1 MEVGG
6 ENHVGKLHTELSSL
20 KRSVNRSHCVV
31 AALLIAIVV
40 LFVSFVAIAVSQG
53 KAIESLKAREGLLP
67 NPNVTFATRAGDRN
81 VDDLTYGGSLFRGS
95 GFWAPKKS
103 LPGIYIYI
111 YIYIYAI
118 CIYTHTHIL

>member
-1 MEVGG
+1 MDLGG
-6 ENHVGKLHTELSSL
+6 DNRVAHLHTDLARL
-20 KRSVNRSHCVV
+20 KRRVNRSHCVV
-31 AALLIAIVV
+31 AALLVAIVV

-53 KAIESLKAREGLLP
+53 KAIESLKARQGLLP

-103 LPGIYIYI
+103 LPGIF
-111 YIYIYAI
+111 AI
-118 CIYTHTHIL
+118 CQFMTFIVCPKV